1 MNWIDLITPAIV
13 LALSVFVYHIL
24 RDMKKDVGER
34 QAEMKADLAGS
45 QAEMKADLAGSQAE
59 MKADL
64 AGSQAEM
71 KADIRELRENV
82 VQVRERIASIE
93 MLLTHQ
99 HPAE

>member
-13 LALSVFVYHIL
+13 LALAVFVYHIL

-34 QAEMKADLAGS
+34 QAEMKADLAS
-45 QAEMKADLAGSQAE
+45 MKADLAGNQTKIE
-59 MKADL
+59 
-64 AGSQAEM
+64 
-71 KADIRELRENV
+71 ADIRELRENV

-99 HPAE
+99 HPAEQG

>member
-1 MNWIDLITPAIV
+1 MNWIDLITPAIM

-34 QAEMKADLAGS
+34 

>member
-1 MNWIDLITPAIV
+1 MNWIDLITPAIM

-45 QAEMKADLAGSQAE
+45 QAEMKAD
-59 MKADL
+59 
-64 AGSQAEM
+64 
-71 KADIRELRENV
+71 IRELRESV